1 MPPKEGASKENNPAS
16 REDPVENESSYET
29 VTEEEIDPPP
39 PRALAGRVAV
49 KSAAAPKPPARAVEE
64 SDEESSA
71 ESLLTESEELGPV
84 AKRFRRDL
92 DGSSDS
98 RAGPARNKRE
108 RREEPRRGR
117 SVTRASE
124 PSRKTRPPEP
134 DSPPGK
140 GPGKG
145 KFGKS
150 KGKSCEICWRRIGPS
165 ESARDQHRYWNLT
178 CLCWQQFQ
186 SGKHGSWDDACIA
199 AHAQKTRREAR
210 GQLRLAARARAVE
223 EACKHAS
230 EVPVKKKKE
239 KKTKESKDKK
249 VKKERRNRRTG
260 PPPSPSPDPVR
271 KHKHHRKPPS
281 SDSEDA
287 GFFPRLKQTGPD
299 TFKLIMGR

>member
-1 MPPKEGASKENNPAS
+1 MPPKEGATKENKPAS
-16 REDPVENESSYET
+16 REDPLENESSYET
-29 VTEEEIDPPP
+29 VTEEEIEPPA
-39 PRALAGRVAV
+39 PRARPLVAV

-84 AKRFRRDL
+84 AKRVRREV

-98 RAGPARNKRE
+98 RTGPARDKRE

-150 KGKSCEICWRRIGPS
+150 KGKNCEICWRRIGPS

-186 SGKHGSWDDACIA
+186 SGKHGSWDDTCVA
-199 AHAQKTRREAR
+199 AHAQKTRHEAR
-210 GQLRLAARARAVE
+210 AQLRLAARAHAVE

-230 EVPVKKKKE
+230 EVPVKKKE
-239 KKTKESKDKK
+239 KKTKERKDKK

-260 PPPSPSPDPVR
+260 PAPSRSPDPAR

-299 TFKLIMGR
+299 TFKLIIGR

>member
-1 MPPKEGASKENNPAS
+1 M
-16 REDPVENESSYET
+16 
-29 VTEEEIDPPP
+29 
-39 PRALAGRVAV
+39 
-49 KSAAAPKPPARAVEE
+49 
-64 SDEESSA
+64 
-71 ESLLTESEELGPV
+71 
-84 AKRFRRDL
+84 AKRVRRDL
-92 DGSSDS
+92 DSSSDS
-98 RAGPARNKRE
+98 RAGPARHKRE

-223 EACKHAS
+223 EACTHAS
-230 EVPVKKKKE
+230 EVPVKKKKKE

-287 GFFPRLKQTGPD
+287 GFVPRLKQTGPD